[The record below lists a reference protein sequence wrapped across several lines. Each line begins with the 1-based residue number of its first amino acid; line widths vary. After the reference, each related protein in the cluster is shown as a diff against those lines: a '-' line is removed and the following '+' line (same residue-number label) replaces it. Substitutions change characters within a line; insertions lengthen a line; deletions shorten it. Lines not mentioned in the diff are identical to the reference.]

1 MGFSLADIPPSP
13 LRSCLGNWAVST
25 GAIAVATAPAKV
37 QIVSTIN
44 YVVDG
49 VWGSVGA
56 TDNFWTLPA
65 TVSIVPAG
73 GSVPSQT
80 VSSAF
85 GSLTDTVASTR
96 YFFLGLTAAGA
107 AVAYMSNPPNTAAAS
122 QDETILPDFAAGAA
136 NSSVTIVG
144 IVKVTVA
151 AGTVFTPATTS
162 LSAAGVT
169 TTYTNVSML
178 PVSLP

>member
-122 QDETILPDFAAGAA
+122 QDETILPAFANG
-136 NSSVTIVG
+136 VTIVG
-144 IVKVTVA
+144 ILKVTVA
-151 AGTVFTPATTS
+151 AGTVFTPGTT
-162 LSAAGVT
+162 LLGAAGVT
-169 TTYTNVSML
+169 VTYTNVSML